1 MKQLKKDHPSVNSND
16 SLLPQTTSFLCEI
29 LNSQGVFSFIIKT
42 AIGDSGEVGFKNW
55 GEFVLFFSDLYKVDD
70 QGLMSSNFEKLV
82 LDFCMKAINQSET
95 QETRISLSKDRE
107 LTLFCC
113 PKNENELLLL
123 LKSDSENKDCKDK
136 IGLINEIEDISTLGY
151 FVYSF
156 NTRAVTV
163 STWIYNLLKK
173 TNCYQCTI
181 PASELSEYF
190 RNGEQERIRSL
201 FLKAVDEKSDVFV
214 TTEVYDVL
222 GHSYH
227 IRISGRV
234 KYSMDGKAQELYGS
248 AIDISEQIMFR
259 TEAIRENKR
268 FRELYNHTR
277 MLFDSIDDFIWSK
290 DTEGRF
296 VFVNSSMATKIL
308 GASSPEDVIGK
319 TENFFLDRQFD
330 VTLTD
335 VFTPD
340 KSFNYKVHDA
350 YVLDNSV
357 SERYDL
363 KGVLAGEV
371 CYIDVH
377 KTPVLDKQGKLLGLV
392 GSARDVTLVRNVEK
406 ELIRSQRQLTESQE
420 LAKIGHWE
428 HNFLI
433 HETTWSKEFYR
444 LFGFKD
450 DTIAPLLATMI
461 SWVVPEEREFVES
474 YYNGSYSKE
483 DSFNI
488 TYRIK
493 IKRKILFVR
502 DIGRIIRNEEGTLVK
517 VYGSIQDI
525 SELKINEI
533 EAIRHKRRLEGL
545 VNTLPDLLMIVDAR
559 FRLVDFYSDSTV
571 DAFFDAKQY
580 VGKSLVKALP
590 KYMVRDMK
598 KRILLTLSTGEVQL
612 YDMPFGEGL
621 FQRYFEVRIAQFESD
636 KVVFIIRDRTENIK
650 IEKELVSAKRK
661 AEESDHLK
669 SAFLANMSHEIRT
682 PLNAIVG
689 FSSLLS
695 DEGLSAF
702 DKAKF
707 LEIITRNSDQLLTLI
722 SDIIDVSKIES
733 GQLEINK
740 SRIIVDSVLKR
751 LKKNY
756 DEQRI
761 RRNKSEIDI
770 RLSFPDPTVLIPL
783 TTDPSRFE
791 QIVSNLI
798 NNALKFTSKGYIE
811 IGYHFDREAEGFLSV
826 YVKDSGI
833 GISRENFAVI
843 FQQFRQEDFSITRKF
858 GGTGLGLS
866 ISKKLAKLMG
876 GNIYVES
883 EKGKGSC
890 FTLELPYVS
899 LSDDY

>member
-1 MKQLKKDHPSVNSND
+1 MKKDD
-16 SLLPQTTSFLCEI
+16 SIYSDRIEGSLPETTGFLCEI
-29 LNSQGVFSFIIKT
+29 LNSQGVFSFTIKT
-42 AIGDSGEVGFKNW
+42 HISEDGSIGFDNW
-55 GEFVLFFSDLYKVDD
+55 GDFVLYFSDLYKVDD
-70 QGLMSSNFEKLV
+70 LGLMSSNFERLV
-82 LDFCMKAINQSET
+82 IDFCTKAVNNVEVK
-95 QETRISLSKDRE
+95 ETRISLSKDRE
-107 LTLFCC
+107 IILFCC
-113 PKNENELLLL
+113 PKGDNELLLL
-123 LKSDSENKDCKDK
+123 IKNTIEDNDCKEK

-151 FVYSF
+151 FVYNF
-156 NTRAVTV
+156 ETREVSV
-163 STWIYNLLKK
+163 STWIYNLLTKK
-173 TNCYQCTI
+173 NCYRCQFTS
-181 PASELSEYF
+181 AELSEYF
-190 RNGEQERIRSL
+190 RDGEQERVRSIL
-201 FLKAVDEKSDVFV
+201 LKAVEDKSDVFL
-214 TTEVYDVL
+214 TAKVYDIL
-222 GHSYH
+222 GDSYH
-227 IRISGRV
+227 IRLSGRI
-234 KYSMDGKAQELYGS
+234 KYSVDGKVKELYGS
-248 AIDISEQIMFR
+248 VIDISEQVMFR

-277 MLFDSIDDFIWSK
+277 ILFDSIDDFIWSK
-290 DTEGRF
+290 DVEGRF
-296 VFVNSSMATKIL
+296 VFVNNAMATRIL
-308 GASSPEDVIGK
+308 GAKSPEDVIGR
-319 TENFFLDRQFD
+319 TEDYFQERRFD
-330 VTLTD
+330 ERNTEI
-335 VFTPD
+335 FRPD
-340 KSFNYKVHDA
+340 KSFDYRSHDLH
-350 YVLDNSV
+350 VLENKISD
-357 SERYDL
+357 RYDIR
-363 KGVLAGEV
+363 GEFGGQT

-377 KTPVLDKQGKLLGLV
+377 KTPVVDKQGVLLGLV
-392 GSARDVTLVRNVEK
+392 GSARDVTLFRNVEK

-433 HETTWSKEFYR
+433 NETTWSNEFFR
-444 LFGFKD
+444 LFGLKEEK
-450 DTIAPLLATMI
+450 IKPQLSTMI

-474 YYNGSYSKE
+474 YYNGTYSKE

-502 DIGRIIRNEEGTLVK
+502 DIGKIIRNAENTLIK

-545 VNTLPDLLMIVDAR
+545 VNTLPDLLMIIDSK
-559 FRLVDFYSDSTV
+559 FRLVDFYSDDTV
-571 DAFFDAKQY
+571 DAFFDAQKY

-590 KYMVRDMK
+590 KYVVRDMK
-598 KRILLTLSTGEVQL
+598 KRIQVTLTSGEPQL
-612 YDMPFGEGL
+612 YDLPFGEGL
-621 FQRYFEVRIAQFESD
+621 FQRYFEVRIALFESD

-650 IEKELVSAKRK
+650 IEKELVNAKRK

-756 DEQRI
+756 EEQRI
-761 RRNKSEIDI
+761 RRGKSEIEI
-770 RLSFPDPTVLIPL
+770 RLIFPDPSVLIPL

-791 QIVSNLI
+791 QIMSNLI

-811 IGYHFDREAEGFLSV
+811 IGYHFEREADGFLSI

-833 GISRENFAVI
+833 GISSENLTVI

-876 GNIYVES
+876 GDIYVQS
-883 EKGKGSC
+883 EKGKGST